1 MSGFIDSEPDDL
13 DRAQAVVALGG
24 GHGLHAS
31 LTALRRLVDDLTVDD
46 LTAIVTV
53 ADNGGSSGR
62 LRGEFNVLPPG
73 DLRMALAALCG
84 DDDWGDTWAK
94 VLQHRFE
101 GDGEMRGHVVGNLL
115 IVGLWELLGDHVDAL
130 DWVGR
135 LLGAKGRVLPMALT
149 PMEITAQVR
158 AVPGDDSATTT
169 VRGQVEVAT
178 AEGEIVSIDLDPPD
192 PPVSEEALAK
202 IAEADW
208 AFLGPGSWFSSVLP
222 HLRVTALREAI
233 LATDARLVVVLNL
246 EEQAGETGGFGPAD
260 HLRVLVEHAP
270 GLQVHTVLADPS
282 SFDAARLVELRETV
296 ASVGARLVL
305 DDVAVADGSPR
316 HDPRKLA
323 SAYARI
329 MTSAGDTEHDDDGW
343 A

>member
-1 MSGFIDSEPDDL
+1 MT
-13 DRAQAVVALGG
+13 RAQAVVAFGG

-31 LTALRRLVDDLTVDD
+31 LSALRLLVDDLTVDD

-62 LRGEFNVLPPG
+62 LRGEFGVLPPG

-84 DDDWGDTWAK
+84 SDDWGDTWAR

-149 PMEITAQVR
+149 PMDIRAEVR
-158 AVPGDDSATTT
+158 GLVAGDPDALTT

-178 AEGEIVSIDLDPPD
+178 TEGVITSHRP
-192 PPVSEEALAK
+192 
-202 IAEADW
+202 
-208 AFLGPGSWFSSVLP
+208 
-222 HLRVTALREAI
+222 R
-233 LATDARLVVVLNL
+233 ARPTPRS
-246 EEQAGETGGFGPAD
+246 ARWRWPRSPRPTG
-260 HLRVLVEHAP
+260 
-270 GLQVHTVLADPS
+270 PS
-282 SFDAARLVELRETV
+282 SAR
-296 ASVGARLVL
+296 AR
-305 DDVAVADGSPR
+305 GSPR
-316 HDPRKLA
+316 
-323 SAYARI
+323 
-329 MTSAGDTEHDDDGW
+329 
-343 A
+343 

>member
-1 MSGFIDSEPDDL
+1 MSAVLDGL
-13 DRAQAVVALGG
+13 GRGDRAQAVVALGG

-84 DDDWGDTWAK
+84 DDEWGDTWAR

-101 GDGEMRGHVVGNLL
+101 GEGEMRGHVVGNLL
-115 IVGLWELLGDHVDAL
+115 IVGP
-130 DWVGR
+130 
-135 LLGAKGRVLPMALT
+135 LGAARRPRRRPRLGGPAPRGQGP
-149 PMEITAQVR
+149 R
-158 AVPGDDSATTT
+158 AADGADPHGHHRRGARARPPTREATTT

-178 AEGEIVSIDLDPPD
+178 TDGVIVSIDLEPPD
-192 PPVSEEALAK
+192 PPVSAEALAK

-222 HLRVTALREAI
+222 HLRVPALREAI
-233 LATDARLVVVLNL
+233 IAHRRAAGRGPQPRGAGGGDRWVRPGRPPARP
-246 EEQAGETGGFGPAD
+246 ARPRAGPAGP
-260 HLRVLVEHAP
+260 HRAGRP
-270 GLQVHTVLADPS
+270 
-282 SFDAARLVELRETV
+282 VELRRRPPRRAPLGGRRLPAPPSCSPTSPPTTAPLATTR
-296 ASVGARLVL
+296 ASWPRPTP
-305 DDVAVADGSPR
+305 GSCPGR
-316 HDPRKLA
+316 
-323 SAYARI
+323 
-329 MTSAGDTEHDDDGW
+329 
-343 A
+343 